1 MNDAIQTV
9 TKRRLAFL
17 IGDKLP
23 KVLRIL
29 YYIVLMITMLYVIY
43 RFFEWVLVTFQKF
56 GQWFFRPQNYW
67 AAMMSIG
74 ILLLG
79 SFLLAQFVLGLD
91 PIGYATEKIND
102 FIKAL
107 EMRYI

>member
-1 MNDAIQTV
+1 MDPIKV
-9 TKRRLAFL
+9 LKKRFAYRV
-17 IGDKLP
+17 GDKLP
-23 KVLRIL
+23 RILRIL
-29 YYIVLMITMLYVIY
+29 YYIVLCITMIYIIY
-43 RFFEWVLVTFQKF
+43 RFFAWTLGTFQKF

-79 SFLLAQFVLGLD
+79 SFFLAQFALELD
-91 PIGYATEKIND
+91 PLGYVTGKIND
-102 FIKAL
+102 FVKSL